1 MKNGCR
7 KELVKDNELPIK
19 HRIASSS
26 ENNARGEDAVPR
38 GTEEQNAL
46 PTQATSSDGVSA
58 SFI

>member
-1 MKNGCR
+1 M